1 MSRRGFCGL
10 IYFDG
15 GCLWEVNSGKL
26 KHWERKS
33 CGCEVGFNFC
43 FWLFGWTPALTSSYN
58 VCFSFRTST
67 SWPNTCN
74 TTSEKSQIHGQTC
87 ELEISHVRPNMRLR
101 ICASWGH
108 ALWPA
113 TTLLTLTFARATR
126 RLFCA
131 VCKASRQGRGYS
143 NLSRRAPV
151 CKMWESTKNWIL
163 LLTSGHSCTQLLMCI
178 YSALIP
184 GQIIFQSEHCVK
196 ILTNSF
202 GQSGGSAWPKIS
214 LFLSLPSGKC

>member
-1 MSRRGFCGL
+1 MWFFSGVMISGTILKGCVETCVLFCKATHNVHWH
-10 IYFDG
+10 ISM
-15 GCLWEVNSGKL
+15 VAAVGKL

-33 CGCEVGFNFC
+33 CEREVGFNFC

-113 TTLLTLTFARATR
+113 TTLLTFEKTV
-126 RLFCA
+126 LFSLQSKQTGER
-131 VCKASRQGRGYS
+131 VQQPQQKSPSVQNVREYKKL
-143 NLSRRAPV
+143 NLAADIWPFMHTIV
-151 CKMWESTKNWIL
+151 NV
-163 LLTSGHSCTQLLMCI
+163 H
-178 YSALIP
+178 
-184 GQIIFQSEHCVK
+184 IFGIDSW
-196 ILTNSF
+196 TNY
-202 GQSGGSAWPKIS
+202 IS
-214 LFLSLPSGKC
+214 IRTLCQNINK